1 MNKYKICLS
10 VGINF
15 AFLLLNFK
23 LAKAQNVGIGTN
35 SPTSSALLEL
45 KSTISGFLPP
55 RMTYT
60 QRNAIQY
67 PVQGLM
73 VYCTDC
79 GTNGG
84 EPQYYNGSSWLNIN
98 GNPASANFMNL
109 PSVTIGNQIWCSK
122 NLDVSTYRNG
132 DVIPHVTDPTAWANL
147 TTGAWCWYNN
157 DSANYAVTYGRLYNW
172 YAVNDPRGLAPQGW
186 HVPTHSDWNKL
197 VKSLDS
203 AADTACIGCYQSIT
217 VGGAMK
223 NTSGWLNNG
232 NGNNSSG
239 FGAMPGGSRRFN
251 GNFDFLAGYNAFWWS
266 STEQSSST
274 AWIRYL
280 TSSGNTIFNDHVNKV
295 IGYSVRVV
303 RD

>member
-1 MNKYKICLS
+1 MNKHTFSLLLF
-10 VGINF
+10 INF
-15 AFLLLNFK
+15 AFLFFNFY

-45 KSTISGFLPP
+45 KSTNSGFLPP

-60 QRNAIQY
+60 QRNTIQN
-67 PVQGLM
+67 PVQGLII
-73 VYCTDC
+73 YCTDC

-84 EPQYYNGSSWLNIN
+84 EPQYYNGSSWFNIN
-98 GNPASANFMNL
+98 GNPASTNFMNL
-109 PSVTIGNQIWCSK
+109 PSVTIGTQIWSTK
-122 NLDVSTYRNG
+122 NLDLLTYRNG
-132 DVIPHVTDPTAWANL
+132 DPIPQVTNASEWANL

-157 DSANYAVTYGRLYNW
+157 DSVNYSKYGKLYNW

-197 VKSLDS
+197 VKSLDP
-203 AADTACIGCYQSIT
+203 AADTACIGCYQSII
-217 VGGAMK
+217 VGGVIK

-232 NGNNSSG
+232 NGSNSSG